1 MSWTPIIALPN
12 IDVQCPVETTNGAIM
27 GYNDD
32 RVAALCAENT
42 NLQIFLNGFKD
53 AFDQEL
59 APSLLLLNADAPQS
73 FRRAHAISGLRDAL
87 CTSAVPY
94 AIAWVLKYQ
103 QTSFEPLFGNSFAF
117 YPWTLDR
124 LSEGMHASTPAM
136 LAVHDVNEFAGQAN
150 PEILYR
156 PLQRV
161 DEPLL
166 AKLLERWEACF
177 GAQEPT
183 EEDIALF
190 RSLNMAYHAM
200 QTPFTTAGTDYD
212 TGRLVALWVSAFE
225 IIGHV
230 GVGNVNSWEVNRVLS
245 GNLPRATWIQ
255 MHRCATFHNW
265 LYLRIANVRNAYLHG
280 NPQLENLLMLPG
292 AHYDLS
298 KYAAILYRM
307 LLTQFLGL
315 HHKLV
320 LPVDKTAP
328 DYAEQF
334 AKACSEHFDFRD
346 YQNRYE
352 QALDTLLPVANALG
366 W

>member
-1 MSWTPIIALPN
+1 MPWTPIIALPN
-12 IDVQCPVETTNGAIM
+12 IDVTCAVESTNGAIM
-27 GYNDD
+27 GYHDD

-53 AFDQEL
+53 AFGQEL
-59 APSLLLLNADAPQS
+59 APSLLLLRSDAPAS
-73 FRRAHAISGLRDAL
+73 FRRSHAISGLRDAL
-87 CTSAVPY
+87 CASAVPY
-94 AIAWVLKYQ
+94 AIAWVLKYRR
-103 QTSFEPLFGNSFAF
+103 TSFDPLFSNSFAF

-124 LSEGMHASTPAM
+124 LSDGMHASTPAM

-150 PEILYR
+150 PEIMYR
-156 PLQRV
+156 ALQQV

-166 AKLLERWEACF
+166 GKLLERWEACF
-177 GAQEPT
+177 SAPEPA
-183 EEDIALF
+183 EADIALF

-200 QTPFTTAGTDYD
+200 QTPFTTAGTEYD
-212 TGRLVALWVSAFE
+212 TGRLIALWVSAFE

-230 GVGNVNSWEVNRVLS
+230 GGNDVSSRDVNRVLC
-245 GNLPRATWIQ
+245 GNRPRDEWVQT
-255 MHRCATFHNW
+255 HRCATFHNW
-265 LYLRIANVRNAYLHG
+265 LYLRIAKVRNAYLHG

-315 HHKLV
+315 QHELV
-320 LPVDKTAP
+320 FPTDKDAP
-328 DYAEQF
+328 DYAQQF
-334 AKACSEHFDFRD
+334 AKACSEHIEFTD
-346 YQNRYE
+346 YEDRYE